1 MREIIAILACL
12 FFFVVS
18 ELHAENTSKETPI
31 SSRGQ
36 TVISGNST
44 GLSVRVIVKTHE
56 MDIGKPTDKRPDKI
70 ESNCTYTRHPCSI
83 VDRVDI
89 VVNGKSIF
97 VPRSV
102 YSDLADL
109 NNGEIIIEKRKVL
122 LLTFTGGDASES
134 YIVKIEFDEEGVKRR
149 VLIDTESKKP
159 LQETTYYKVILD

>member
-31 SSRGQ
+31 SSKGQ
-36 TVISGNST
+36 TVISENFT

-56 MDIGKPTDKRPDKI
+56 MDIGKPSDERPDI
-70 ESNCTYTRHPCSI
+70 IDSNCTYTRHPCSI

-89 VVNGKSIF
+89 MVNGKSIF

-109 NNGEIIIEKRKVL
+109 NSGEINIEKRKALQV
-122 LLTFTGGDASES
+122 TFTGGDASES
-134 YIVKIEFDEEGVKRR
+134 YIVKIKFDEEGVKRR